1 MGIGLVYH
9 NRKAIANRITPP
21 PGNGCTKCLW
31 GEVFVKV
38 FIFKRRH
45 LVLIGYVLAAAA
57 MFWLALHNA
66 LSHIFPRESSAAQ
79 LHIIIEKTARPA
91 HFRGGNTMRIIHTH
105 PTVETPQLQQEALD
119 TLYHRCMRALAL
131 ASIG

>member
-38 FIFKRRH
+38 FILKRRH

-57 MFWLALHNA
+57 IASGVSSFCGRDSSPSSAPG
-66 LSHIFPRESSAAQ
+66 FRES
-79 LHIIIEKTARPA
+79 L
-91 HFRGGNTMRIIHTH
+91 G
-105 PTVETPQLQQEALD
+105 
-119 TLYHRCMRALAL
+119 LA
-131 ASIG
+131 